1 MSRGNA
7 ANVTTGKP
15 RVDGGV
21 YIAPLNTVL
30 PTDAKTA
37 LTSAFV
43 NAGYVSE
50 EGVTNQPQRTSGE
63 IKEWGGQTV
72 DTPTTGFTD
81 RWKIK
86 FIETNKTVLKLVN
99 GDSNVKETGNKLAVT
114 VNAAELDEYVI
125 VVDMALKG
133 GKLKRVILPRAKV
146 TEVAD
151 IVHRGDQAVA
161 YDVTVNAA
169 PDSSG
174 NNHYEYIEPGEAT
187 TTES

>member
-7 ANVTTGKP
+7 ENVTTGKP

-21 YIAPLNTVL
+21 YIAPLNTAL
-30 PTDAKTA
+30 PTDA
-37 LTSAFV
+37 TSALASAFAP
-43 NAGYVSE
+43 AGYVSE
-50 EGVTNQPQRTSGE
+50 DGVTNQQQRTSGE

-99 GDSNVKETGNKLAVT
+99 GDSNVAETGNKLAVT
-114 VNAAELDEYVI
+114 VNGTELNEYVI
-125 VVDMALKG
+125 VIDMALKG
-133 GKLKRVILPRAKV
+133 GKLKRTILPRAKV
-146 TEVAD
+146 AEIAD
-151 IVHRGDQAVA
+151 IVYKGDQAVA
-161 YDVTVNAA
+161 YDATVNAA

-174 NNHYEYIEPGEAT
+174 NNHYEYIEPGETAAA
-187 TTES
+187 ES